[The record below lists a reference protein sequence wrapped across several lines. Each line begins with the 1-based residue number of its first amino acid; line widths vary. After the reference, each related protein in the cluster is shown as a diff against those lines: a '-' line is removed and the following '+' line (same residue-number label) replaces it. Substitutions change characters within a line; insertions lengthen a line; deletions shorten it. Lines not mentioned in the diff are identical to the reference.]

1 MSNFDPLKLAAWQCN
16 QELPKSSL
24 VIHTFGN
31 ASACDRARGV
41 FAIKPSGVPF
51 SRLHPDDM
59 VVVDLEGNI
68 VEGRLRPSSDTRT
81 HAVLY
86 RSWPEIGGVVHTHS
100 PYAVAWAQAGRPIPI
115 LGTTHADSLAQDIPC
130 TAVMSDAMI
139 EGDYEEC
146 TGRMI
151 VDAFAAMSHT
161 EIEMVLVAC
170 HGPFTWGSTPER
182 AVENSVLLEM
192 IARTAVMTLEIN
204 PDTPRLKP
212 SLLRKHYERKHGP
225 NAYYGQR

>member
-1 MSNFDPLKLAAWQCN
+1 MSKYDALKLTAWQCN
-16 QELPKSSL
+16 QELPKASL

-31 ASACDRARGV
+31 ASACDRALGV

-51 SRLHPDDM
+51 TRLHPNDM
-59 VVVDLEGNI
+59 VVVDLDGKI
-68 VEGRLRPSSDTRT
+68 VEGTLRPSSDTRT

-86 RSWPEIGGVVHTHS
+86 RSWPDIGGVVHTHS
-100 PYAVAWAQAGRPIPI
+100 PHAVAWAQAGRPIPI
-115 LGTTHADSLAQDIPC
+115 LGTTHADSLAEDIPC
-130 TAVMSDAMI
+130 TPVMSDAMI

-192 IARTAVMTLEIN
+192 IAHTAVMTLQIN